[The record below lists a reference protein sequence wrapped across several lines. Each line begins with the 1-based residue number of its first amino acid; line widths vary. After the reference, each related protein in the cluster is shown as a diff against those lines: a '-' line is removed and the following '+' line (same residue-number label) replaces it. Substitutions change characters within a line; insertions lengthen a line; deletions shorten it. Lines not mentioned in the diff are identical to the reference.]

1 MKFEE
6 TELYKLLD
14 SREYKVTLADGTVL
28 KSEKWL
34 KRWNDE
40 ENVEITP
47 YVPNKQMSDLRSS
60 TKKKPS
66 SKR

>member
-14 SREYKVTLADGTVL
+14 SREYKVTLDDGTVL

-40 ENVEITP
+40 ENVQINPHVHKPME
-47 YVPNKQMSDLRSS
+47 
-60 TKKKPS
+60 KKRGRK
-66 SKR
+66 

>member
-14 SREYKVTLADGTVL
+14 SREYKVTLNDGTVI
-28 KSEKWL
+28 KSDKWL

-40 ENVEITP
+40 ENTEINP
-47 YVPNKQMSDLRSS
+47 YVPNKQMPDLRSS
-60 TKKKPS
+60 TKKKPA